1 MIILIDTYI
10 LMNRKPKIIL
20 KLFIYNILIL
30 IVLVIYVL
38 FNCNY
43 TSYFYSDSKITLKDN
58 MYLLKI
64 MTPISDLSSISQ
76 NKFLLINDKEYMYQ
90 IYEIEDNLIYEDDSV
105 YQIVYLKI
113 WNLEDYYQINNYP
126 LSIKI
131 KGENKKIINY
141 LY

>member
-1 MIILIDTYI
+1 
-10 LMNRKPKIIL
+10 
-20 KLFIYNILIL
+20 
-30 IVLVIYVL
+30 
-38 FNCNY
+38 
-43 TSYFYSDSKITLKDN
+43 

-113 WNLEDYYQINNYP
+113 RNLEDYYQINNYP

>member
-1 MIILIDTYI
+1 
-10 LMNRKPKIIL
+10 
-20 KLFIYNILIL
+20 
-30 IVLVIYVL
+30 
-38 FNCNY
+38 
-43 TSYFYSDSKITLKDN
+43 